1 MKTLISLAALGVALG
16 AAPAFAQAPTFES
29 RPQVVRYADLD
40 LASEAG
46 RTALDRR
53 IRAAI
58 DEACGGASD
67 ADLEGS
73 NQVRRCRT
81 ETRARVALQRDRA
94 IASAQ
99 PASRTILASGRP
111 GK

>member
-16 AAPAFAQAPTFES
+16 AAPAFAQGPTFEN

-58 DEACGGASD
+58 DEACGVASD
-67 ADLEGS
+67 VDPEGS
-73 NQVRRCRT
+73 NKVRRCREEART
-81 ETRARVALQRDRA
+81 RVALQRDQA

-99 PASRTILASGRP
+99 PPSKTILASGRT
-111 GK
+111 GQ

>member
-16 AAPAFAQAPTFES
+16 AAPTFAQGPTFES

-40 LASEAG
+40 LTSEAG

-58 DEACGGASD
+58 DEACGVASE

-73 NQVRRCRT
+73 NKVRRCREEAST
-81 ETRARVALQRDRA
+81 HAALQRDRA

-99 PASRTILASGRP
+99 MPTKTVLASGH
-111 GK
+111 